1 MPPLP
6 ELIYNLSVWLLPV
19 LFAITLH
26 EAAHGWVASKLGDPT
41 AVRLGRLTINPL
53 KHIDTMGTII
63 VPLLTYLL
71 SGFVFGWAKPVPV
84 NPRYFKKPLVDMALV
99 AVAGPMSN
107 FIMGC
112 AWALFALISMSVWGH
127 SASGLF
133 LAQMGQ
139 NGILINVI
147 LMVLNLL
154 PIPPLDGGRVV
165 AGILPPPTAIS
176 FLRIEPYGMVIIVLL
191 LVSGILGRIM
201 WPLVIYFTRLIS
213 ALFGLHIP
221 GL

>member
-1 MPPLP
+1 MPSLS

-53 KHIDTMGTII
+53 KHIDTMGTIV
-63 VPLLTYLL
+63 VPLITYLL

-84 NPRYFKKPLVDMALV
+84 NPQYFKQPLVDMALV
-99 AVAGPMSN
+99 AVAGPTSN

-112 AWALFALISMSVWGH
+112 AWALFALIGLSVWGH
-127 SASGLF
+127 STSGLF

-139 NGILINVI
+139 NGI
-147 LMVLNLL
+147 
-154 PIPPLDGGRVV
+154 
-165 AGILPPPTAIS
+165 
-176 FLRIEPYGMVIIVLL
+176 
-191 LVSGILGRIM
+191 
-201 WPLVIYFTRLIS
+201 
-213 ALFGLHIP
+213 
-221 GL
+221 